1 MMSPFAVNTGGRL
14 QAHECHT
21 PDRDK
26 HIQYDFC
33 HTINTCTVCNR
44 YLQGFSQPGHI
55 FPSKVFVKFCF
66 QILLSSLIIQICTCV
81 LNFHTFMLV
90 RQAFLKFMLLLQLT
104 MLMDELR
111 ITSTAERSFS
121 WSLRV
126 THSRKAQAIS
136 LRYVTHILKHF
147 HSDSWCAHVCQT
159 ALAWCLWFW
168 AFSEFFSSVWN
179 AVVTARLLLFRISSK
194 WCSISASVAETELQ
208 TL

>member
-1 MMSPFAVNTGGRL
+1 MSITRLTDTNTYNMTFVILSTRVLYVTGICRVSVN
-14 QAHECHT
+14 QV
-21 PDRDK
+21 
-26 HIQYDFC
+26 I
-33 HTINTCTVCNR
+33 
-44 YLQGFSQPGHI
+44 S
-55 FPSKVFVKFCF
+55 FPVKCF

-147 HSDSWCAHVCQT
+147 HSDSWCAHVCQS